1 MATLVTPD
9 RLQKLEFDVTTA
21 EGPGRATTVTG
32 AIPIFLGAFS
42 QGSFVTQ
49 KDSFK
54 VLLDP
59 TLTPGQFRK
68 ATAMAS
74 FAQFS
79 SQEQQATAGGQ
90 NAAGWQIDDAQATLD
105 DETGKVQLV
114 VDVAVTAFGS
124 SMSVVA
130 QSLMFQVTTLA
141 KI

>member
-1 MATLVTPD
+1 MATLMTPEK
-9 RLQKLEFDVTTA
+9 LQKIEFDVTTA
-21 EGPGRATTVTG
+21 EGPSRVTTVTG
-32 AIPIFLGAFS
+32 AIPIFLSVFS

-79 SQEQQATAGGQ
+79 SQEQQPIAGTQ
-90 NAAGWQIDDAQATLD
+90 NAMGWQIDDAQATLD

-114 VDVAVTAFGS
+114 VDVAVTALGS
-124 SMSVVA
+124 SMSVIA
-130 QSLMFQVTTLA
+130 QSLIFQVTTLA
-141 KI
+141 KV

>member
-1 MATLVTPD
+1 MATLMTPEK
-9 RLQKLEFDVTTA
+9 LQKIEFDVTTA
-21 EGPGRATTVTG
+21 EGPSRVTTVTG
-32 AIPIFLGAFS
+32 AIPIFLSVFS

-68 ATAMAS
+68 ATAMAC

-79 SQEQQATAGGQ
+79 SQEQQPIAGTQ
-90 NAAGWQIDDAQATLD
+90 NAMGWQIDDAQATLD

-114 VDVAVTAFGS
+114 VDVAVTALGS
-124 SMSVVA
+124 SMSVIA
-130 QSLMFQVTTLA
+130 QSLIFQVTTLA
-141 KI
+141 KV

>member
-1 MATLVTPD
+1 MTPEK
-9 RLQKLEFDVTTA
+9 LQKIEFDVTTA
-21 EGPGRATTVTG
+21 EGPSRVTTVTG
-32 AIPIFLGAFS
+32 AIPIFLSVFS

-79 SQEQQATAGGQ
+79 SQEQQPIAGTQ
-90 NAAGWQIDDAQATLD
+90 NAMGWQIDDAQATLD

-114 VDVAVTAFGS
+114 VDVAVTALGS
-124 SMSVVA
+124 SMSVIA

-141 KI
+141 KV